1 MLTRGRARRTNMFP
15 CPSPHCC
22 APISG
27 CQDDIPLAVLKAQAE
42 ARAAKKK
49 AAAPAKAATPAKAA
63 KKAKKKA
70 TPSAKASASAKA
82 KKSASKK
89 SASKASSGSAK
100 RKRAA
105 PASGKSTPKKKAA
118 GGASSAEREYVPAAI
133 TSKQE
138 LVERILV
145 RWWYAMTWP
154 SVFAPPPQP
163 ADEFLEMGGIRGV
176 YVGVH
181 GGSIGKVVD
190 TRDKRGCPCFK
201 SLVKKNA
208 TALQKTLIKALKEQA
223 KQLEAAEGA
232 GSSFLR
238 ALKKELAYAEKLKP
252 EKLEKK
258 YAKES

>member
-1 MLTRGRARRTNMFP
+1 M
-15 CPSPHCC
+15 
-22 APISG
+22 
-27 CQDDIPLAVLKAQAE
+27 LKAQAE

-49 AAAPAKAATPAKAA
+49 AAAAAPAKAATPAKKA

-70 TPSAKASASAKA
+70 TPSAKAQ
-82 KKSASKK
+82 KSASKK

-105 PASGKSTPKKKAA
+105 TASRKSKPKKKAA
-118 GGASSAEREYVPAAI
+118 GGASSAEREYVPVAI

-145 RWWYAMTWP
+145 RWWYAMKWP
-154 SVFAPPPQP
+154 TVFATPPEP
-163 ADEFLEMGGIRGV
+163 ADEFIEMGGVRGV

-190 TRDKRGCPCFK
+190 TRDQRGCPCYK
-201 SLVKKNA
+201 SLVKKNSLS
-208 TALQKTLIKALKEQA
+208 LQKTLIKALTEQA

-232 GSSFLR
+232 GSSFLP
-238 ALKKELAYAEKLKP
+238 ALKKELAYAQKLKP

-258 YAKES
+258 FAKES